1 MINCLVRW
9 WLLLSASIIILTV
22 ILFYPSGSV
31 IGNESASVVI
41 PKGSASPEV
50 DITKLTPRQWYLPSK
65 ISINQNDTVTWINK
79 DTEGHTVTSGIGEGL
94 ESLVNKKQG
103 TKNGLF
109 DSGIFKPG
117 TNWTYQFEQ
126 PGVFTYFC
134 TVHPWMEGTVVVKKA
149 APAAVPN
156 YPVDALG
163 QRQTVFPVHTLTNDK
178 KYDIDMAW
186 SPKVLLMGE
195 KISFIIDFSDAVTNK
210 RLHLLP
216 YDFVIFQNGKELL
229 RRSSLSQV
237 GADVQ
242 EFIFTKPG
250 VVNIRI
256 ENVADNKQSFTAFNS
271 TVFENLSVSA
281 AGANQLQQ
289 SSSSNLP
296 PNPLKVSTLT
306 LVWITYVIIIGI
318 PAAVALIFILYR
330 KGIL

>member
-1 MINCLVRW
+1 MIKCRVQLW
-9 WLLLSASIIILTV
+9 PLLSACIITLTV
-22 ILFYPSGSV
+22 IIFYPSGSV

-65 ISINQNDTVTWINK
+65 ISINQNDTITWINS

-117 TNWTYQFEQ
+117 TNWKYQFEQ
-126 PGVFTYFC
+126 PGVITYFC

-149 APAAVPN
+149 ASAVPN

-178 KYDIDMAW
+178 RYDIDMGW
-186 SPKVLLMGE
+186 SPKFLLIGE

-242 EFIFTKPG
+242 EFVFTKPG
-250 VVNIRI
+250 VVDIRI

-296 PNPLKVSTLT
+296 PNPFKVSTLT

-318 PAAVALIFILYR
+318 PAAVALLIILNR